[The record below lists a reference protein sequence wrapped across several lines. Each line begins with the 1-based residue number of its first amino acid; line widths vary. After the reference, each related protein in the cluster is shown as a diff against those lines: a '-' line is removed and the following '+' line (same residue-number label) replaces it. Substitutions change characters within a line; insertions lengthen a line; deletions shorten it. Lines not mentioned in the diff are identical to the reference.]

1 MGEQPFEYS
10 GFASLD
16 DLKTSVWKR
25 LYDKLD
31 VVQKEFLDLKSQFL
45 SAEYPGPHRT
55 LYNWSRV
62 WEYPYVL
69 YHMLRW
75 KEQPG
80 YRFDEV
86 VLDFGSGV
94 TFFPFALVREGFNVL
109 AMDNLPVV
117 KRDFEKATGV
127 LSSGPGAV
135 SFKSNVDLKIPLQ
148 DNEVSAICCI
158 SVLEHIKNMPDMVR
172 EFARVLKP
180 KGLLFLTIDI
190 DLNGNY
196 EISPSNYQIL
206 RAALVEYF
214 DYCVSEKVSHPSSY
228 LLSNNGPFP
237 VQGFGVK
244 KILRYLKYTINM
256 SWQVTK
262 PLSLACQGFV
272 LSRKE
277 GAMAA
282 ECETV

>member
-1 MGEQPFEYS
+1 MAGQPFDYS
-10 GFASLD
+10 GFASLE
-16 DLKTSVWKR
+16 DLNTPEWKR
-25 LYDKLD
+25 LYEKLD
-31 VVQKEFLDLKSQFL
+31 VGQKEFLDLKSQFL
-45 SAEYPGPHRT
+45 SPEYPGPHRT

-75 KEQPG
+75 KERSG
-80 YRFDEV
+80 CHSDEI

-94 TFFPFALVREGFNVL
+94 TFFSFALAREGFNVL

-127 LSSGPGAV
+127 LSSGSGAV
-135 SFKSNVDLKIPLQ
+135 SFKINVDLKIPLK
-148 DNEVSAICCI
+148 DSEVSAICCI
-158 SVLEHIKNMPDMVR
+158 SVLEHIKNLSEMVR

-196 EISPSNYQIL
+196 EISPANYQIL
-206 RAALVEYF
+206 RTALEEYF
-214 DYCVSEKVSHPSSY
+214 DYYVDEKVGHPSSY

-237 VQGFGVK
+237 VQGFGIK
-244 KILRYLKYTINM
+244 KILRYIKHTINM

-262 PLSLACQGFV
+262 PVKSACQGFI

-277 GAMAA
+277 GVVAA
-282 ECETV
+282 E